1 MKYHHVPILHK
12 SKYNSISVSPYGKN
26 ISITYNSS
34 SSKTKNYNSINKI
47 TSSIN
52 NSEENDVNYKYE
64 ILLKEKNTLI
74 QKLQNH
80 IKKLSNK
87 EEEKD
92 KKIKIQKHMIESLK
106 DSNKNLQ
113 EELVKKN
120 IIIQQNQNIEKK
132 IFHLQKE
139 YLEESNNN
147 SANNFIYIQSIKEQ
161 MNKLNE
167 KEQEINNYK
176 KRITFLKL
184 NLKEKE
190 NEIIKKNNLL
200 NQYMAFQKN
209 KSGSIFNSNNSN
221 QKYERISI
229 STGKR
234 PKSVKNY
241 SSEINNINFKLK
253 DELNQSNKRTN
264 KM

>member
-80 IKKLSNK
+80 IKKLANK

-139 YLEESNNN
+139 YLEESNN
-147 SANNFIYIQSIKEQ
+147 SIGNNFLYIQSLKEQ

-167 KEQEINNYK
+167 KEEEINNYK
-176 KRITFLKL
+176 KRIITS
-184 NLKEKE
+184 
-190 NEIIKKNNLL
+190 IKSAK
-200 NQYMAFQKN
+200 
-209 KSGSIFNSNNSN
+209 
-221 QKYERISI
+221 
-229 STGKR
+229 
-234 PKSVKNY
+234 
-241 SSEINNINFKLK
+241 
-253 DELNQSNKRTN
+253 
-264 KM
+264 